1 VKRVTIVDYGLG
13 NLFSVARAFRASGAE
28 VVVTAEPETVRRA
41 ERLVLPGVGAF
52 RDGMAGLSTRDLVA
66 PILDFVASGRPLLG
80 ICLGMQLLMTSGTEF
95 GETRGLGLVRGA
107 VVTFGADGRP
117 VTGKVPHVGWSRLVP
132 ARDWAGSVLGTVAPG
147 SSVYFS
153 HSYFPAPEEEGIV
166 LATATHAG
174 IEFCSFIRREN
185 IQASQ
190 FHPDMSGA
198 IGLAITKGFV
208 DQPG

>member
-1 VKRVTIVDYGLG
+1 VEVTTDPGA
-13 NLFSVARAFRASGAE
+13 VARAD
-28 VVVTAEPETVRRA
+28 
-41 ERLVLPGVGAF
+41 RLVLPGVGAF
-52 RDGMAGLSTRDLVA
+52 QDGMAGLRARGLVE
-66 PILDFVASGRPLLG
+66 PIVDYVASGRPLLG
-80 ICLGMQLLMTSGTEF
+80 ICLGMQLLMSKGTEF
-95 GETRGLGLVRGA
+95 GEAAGLGLVRGK

-117 VTGKVPHVGWSRLVP
+117 VKGKVPHVGWSRLTP
-132 ARDWAGSVLGTVAPG
+132 INSWAGSVLADVAPG

-153 HSYFPAPEEEGIV
+153 HSYFPAPEEERIV

-208 DQPG
+208 DQPE